1 MDLRAETA
9 VSPLFRRAGYE
20 VGVPETAP
28 QAAFVTSRSAVSVP
42 RSTKLRE
49 PSDSPVRWI
58 RHYAGKTTDRNS
70 EGTDREHPW
79 DPWGP
84 PPRRDPGP
92 ILATLR
98 EPTPRSDIVS
108 LFFLKIETRAPR
120 SSHSLWLR
128 V

>member
-1 MDLRAETA
+1 MDLRAEIA

-58 RHYAGKTTDRNS
+58 RHYAGKTTERNS

-84 PPRRDPGP
+84 PLG
-92 ILATLR
+92 
-98 EPTPRSDIVS
+98 ETP
-108 LFFLKIETRAPR
+108 AP
-120 SSHSLWLR
+120 S
-128 V
+128 